1 MSRIPD
7 IISSTLIKTSA
18 TKTNLWWNPSVNWTR
33 TRRMKSRAPG
43 CQSTPSTT
51 KSEIFMANSAGQQ
64 TFHRSTQR
72 ITTKC
77 IRHIASF
84 STLHATMPA
93 STTIKTWLMLSSS
106 EKMHQKC
113 QSHAS
118 PSLQSSL
125 IGRSNQW
132 ARLSSAKQ
140 KIQRTRVSSHR
151 GEVLSLQTLNRSL
164 AAHSTIHLSSCKRN
178 PVTNSE
184 MKKSS
189 SKQHNLIRAYP
200 SSANH

>member
-1 MSRIPD
+1 MSRIPG

-33 TRRMKSRAPG
+33 TRKMKSRAPG
-43 CQSTPSTT
+43 CQSTQSTT

-64 TFHRSTQR
+64 TLFRSTQR

-118 PSLQSSL
+118 PSLQSSSC
-125 IGRSNQW
+125 GRSNQW
-132 ARLSSAKQ
+132 VRLSSAK

-151 GEVLSLQTLNRSL
+151 GEVLSLQTRNRSS
-164 AAHSTIHLSSCKRN
+164 AVPSTIHLSSCKRSL
-178 PVTNSE
+178 VTNSE
-184 MKKSS
+184 MRKSS
-189 SKQHNLIRAYP
+189 SKQHSLIRAYP
-200 SSANH
+200 SSVNH